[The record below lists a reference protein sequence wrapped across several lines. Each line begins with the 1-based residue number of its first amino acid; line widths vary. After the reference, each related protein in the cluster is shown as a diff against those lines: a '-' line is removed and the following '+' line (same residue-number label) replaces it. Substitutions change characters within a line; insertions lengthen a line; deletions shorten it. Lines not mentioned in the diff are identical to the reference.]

1 MERNLFKPIG
11 SKKRQPGAHGA
22 RRTAIDSMRDQEK
35 RVEGGR
41 VTPPDR
47 ESPKELHIGYAP
59 RSKKPNSKQRIN
71 ITDLKSHAATLE
83 DRFYRQLIDC
93 IKPSREQVTA
103 WGVATEKCI
112 LLSGRPTEIIA
123 HTEVEKQR
131 PSMIRLAERIAM
143 NRKKESA

>member
-11 SKKRQPGAHGA
+11 SKKQQPGHKGE
-22 RRTAIDSMRDQEK
+22 RRTAEDSMRDQEK

-41 VTPPDR
+41 VATPDR

-112 LLSGRPTEIIA
+112 LLSGRPTEIIG

-131 PSMIRLAERIAM
+131 PGMIRLAERIAM